1 MGEVAV
7 SINGRTYRVACDD
20 GEEAHVSALADKLA
34 RHVADL
40 VTDIGQVGDTRLLLM
55 AGLVVADELADL
67 RLKFTELQTR
77 SDAMAVERDETSER
91 IERLARR
98 LEAVAARAKG
108 A

>member
-7 SINGRTYRVACDD
+7 NINGRSYRVACDD
-20 GEEAHVSALADKLA
+20 GEEAHVSALAEKLA
-34 RHVADL
+34 RHVSDL
-40 VTDIGQVGDTRLLLM
+40 VADIGQVGDTRLLLM

-67 RLKFTELQTR
+67 RLKFTELKTH
-77 SDAMAVERDETSER
+77 SDAMSAERDETTER

-98 LEAVAARAKG
+98 LEAVAARVKG